1 MEEIMRL
8 RKFVTFLLAIALF
21 FTLFVP
27 ACKNTQEPKELT
39 VYVWEGYLPDSVA
52 DMFEQETGITL
63 NINLITGN
71 DEMFTFLKGGGRADI
86 IMPTQNQVNRFY
98 VEDLALPL
106 DLDKIPNYA
115 NVTGSF
121 KEQDW
126 SMWDGEQLGSG
137 DTYVIAYVFG
147 TSGIAVNTEKY
158 TGLLEGIGWDILFD
172 PTLKERVASKNSA
185 ESLMV
190 CLDLMGI
197 PRANLLT
204 DTLETLESIRSK
216 AVELKNNVLKF
227 YDTGAEVLDLL
238 NNEEIWVSH
247 IWDGGGRNLESS
259 DPKFKYVLPSSGGF
273 GWTDTFMIPADAEN
287 PEGAHEFIDFM
298 LRADI
303 AGMVVSGSNYTTTVD
318 GSIDLAEGINKD
330 LYVYTDEELAKL
342 VWQLNFPEEV
352 VAAYNDFWEELS
364 TIN

>member
-1 MEEIMRL
+1 MEEIMKL
-8 RKFVTFLLAIALF
+8 RKFVMLLIVVALF
-21 FTLFVP
+21 FTLLVP
-27 ACKNTQEPKELT
+27 ACKNAQVPQELT

-98 VEDLALPL
+98 AEGLAQPL

-115 NVTGSF
+115 NITESF

-126 SMWDGEQLGSG
+126 SMWDGDQLGSG
-137 DTYVIAYVFG
+137 DTYVIAYIFG
-147 TSGIAVNTEKY
+147 TSGIVVNTDKY
-158 TGLLEGIGWDILFD
+158 TGSLEGIGWEILFD
-172 PTLKERVASKNSA
+172 PALKERVSSKNSA
-185 ESLMV
+185 ESLMI

-204 DTLETLESIRSK
+204 DTRGTLESIRDK
-216 AVELKNNVLKF
+216 VVELKNNVLKF
-227 YDTGAEVLDLL
+227 YDTGEEVLDLL
-238 NNEEIWVSH
+238 SNEEIWES
-247 IWDGGGRNLESS
+247 NL
-259 DPKFKYVLPSSGGF
+259 
-273 GWTDTFMIPADAEN
+273 TA
-287 PEGAHEFIDFM
+287 
-298 LRADI
+298 
-303 AGMVVSGSNYTTTVD
+303 TVG
-318 GSIDLAEGINKD
+318 GSIDRAEGINKD
-330 LYVYTDEELAKL
+330 LYVYTDEELARL

-352 VAAYNDFWEELS
+352 VVAYNDFWEELS

>member
-1 MEEIMRL
+1 MFLMV
-8 RKFVTFLLAIALF
+8 FVFC

-27 ACKNTQEPKELT
+27 ACKNTQVPKELT

-52 DMFEQETGITL
+52 DMFEKETGMTL

-86 IMPTQNQVNRFY
+86 IMHTQSQVNRFY
-98 VEDLALPL
+98 TEGLAQPL

-126 SMWDGEQLGSG
+126 GMWNGEELGSG

-158 TGLLEGIGWDILFD
+158 TGSLEGIGWDILFD
-172 PTLKERVASKNSA
+172 QVLKERVSSKNSA
-185 ESLMV
+185 ESLMI

-204 DTLETLESIRSK
+204 DTQATLESIRSK

-227 YDTGAEVLDLL
+227 YDTGAEILDLW
-238 NNEEIWVSH
+238 N
-247 IWDGGGRNLESS
+247 
-259 DPKFKYVLPSSGGF
+259 
-273 GWTDTFMIPADAEN
+273 
-287 PEGAHEFIDFM
+287 
-298 LRADI
+298 
-303 AGMVVSGSNYTTTVD
+303 
-318 GSIDLAEGINKD
+318 
-330 LYVYTDEELAKL
+330 
-342 VWQLNFPEEV
+342 
-352 VAAYNDFWEELS
+352 
-364 TIN
+364 